1 MNPRVPLESHAPLG
15 AGWGVYRVGEKYLTD
30 LDRALRWGIIL
41 ERPVERL
48 EKGEFRVLLPRIAPS
63 GRRGEGE

>member
-1 MNPRVPLESHAPLG
+1 MNSSMNPHVPLTTHTPVAS
-15 AGWGVYRVGEKYLTD
+15 GWGVYRVGEKYLTD

-48 EKGEFRVLLPRIAPS
+48 EKGEFKVIDWAE
-63 GRRGEGE
+63 GR